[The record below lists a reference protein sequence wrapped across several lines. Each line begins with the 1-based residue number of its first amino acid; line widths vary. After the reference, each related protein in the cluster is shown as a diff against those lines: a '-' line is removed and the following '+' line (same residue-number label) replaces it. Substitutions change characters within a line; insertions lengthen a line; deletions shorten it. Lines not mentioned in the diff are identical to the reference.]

1 VIHYQSPHEDDQHSL
16 SASMAVVKAVGRI
29 AELRIA
35 AVGAQLPPSAS
46 ASIEQRTI
54 SAPLAGLIDDPAAEL
69 ARLQKRKTKMQQDL
83 GKEEGK
89 LSNQKFIAG
98 APAEI
103 VTEVHT
109 RIANFRRQIAE
120 AEQQEQAVRALVAPR

>member
-1 VIHYQSPHEDDQHSL
+1 
-16 SASMAVVKAVGRI
+16 VVKAVGRI
-29 AELRIA
+29 SELKLA

-69 ARLQKRKTKMQQDL
+69 ARLQKRKAKAEQDL
-83 GKEEGK
+83 GREEGK
-89 LSNQKFIAG
+89 LKNQKFIEG

-103 VTEVHT
+103 VAEVHT
-109 RIANFRRQIAE
+109 RIGNFRRQVAE
-120 AEQQEQAVRALVAPR
+120 AEQQEQAVRALVAQR